1 MTNVEQFDVFI
12 EIPAGSRNKY
22 EFDFDLKMMRF
33 DRLLF
38 SSMKY
43 PTDYGFI
50 PETLALDNDPLDVL
64 VLTTEPT
71 IPGLLMEVKP
81 IGVFYMADDKGNDEK
96 IICVPTG
103 DPLMRE
109 LNDLS
114 DINKHLIKEIEH
126 FFKVYKD
133 LENKKVEINGF
144 GDKAAAIAMI
154 KECQERFSQLPAE
167 KQQSFSI
174 R

>member
-1 MTNVEQFDVFI
+1 MANLDKFDVFI

-22 EFDFDLKMMRF
+22 EFDFEVKKMRF

-50 PETLALDNDPLDVL
+50 PETLALDNDPLDAL
-64 VLTTEPT
+64 VMFTEPS
-71 IPGLLMEVKP
+71 IPGLLVEVKP
-81 IGVFYMADDKGNDEK
+81 IGVFYMSDDKGNDEK

-109 LNDLS
+109 LNDLG
-114 DINKHLIKEIEH
+114 DINPHLLKEIEH

-133 LENKKVEINGF
+133 LENKKVETNGF

-154 KECQERFSQLPAE
+154 EECEARFKALPEDKQKE
-167 KQQSFSI
+167 FSI
-174 R
+174 F

>member
-1 MTNVEQFDVFI
+1 
-12 EIPAGSRNKY
+12 
-22 EFDFDLKMMRF
+22 
-33 DRLLF
+33 
-38 SSMKY
+38 
-43 PTDYGFI
+43 
-50 PETLALDNDPLDVL
+50 
-64 VLTTEPT
+64 
-71 IPGLLMEVKP
+71 
-81 IGVFYMADDKGNDEK
+81 
-96 IICVPTG
+96 
-103 DPLMRE
+103 MRE

>member
-1 MTNVEQFDVFI
+1 MANLDTFDVFI

-22 EFDFDLKMMRF
+22 EFDFELKKMRF

-50 PETLALDNDPLDVL
+50 PETLALDNDPLDAL
-64 VLTTEPT
+64 VLFTEPT
-71 IPGLLMEVKP
+71 IPGLLVEVKP

-109 LNDLS
+109 LNDLG
-114 DINKHLIKEIEH
+114 DINAHLLKEIEH

-133 LENKKVEINGF
+133 LENKKVETNGF

-154 KECQERFSQLPAE
+154 QECQERFQALPKD
-167 KQQSFSI
+167 KQNEYSI
-174 R
+174 F

>member
-1 MTNVEQFDVFI
+1 MKNLEKFDVFI

-22 EFDFDLKMMRF
+22 EFDFELKKMRF

-50 PETLALDNDPLDVL
+50 PETMALDNDPLDAL
-64 VLTTEPT
+64 VLFTEPS
-71 IPGLLMEVKP
+71 IPGLLVEVKP
-81 IGVFYMADDKGNDEK
+81 IGVFYMSDDKGNDEK

-109 LNDLS
+109 LNDLE
-114 DINKHLIKEIEH
+114 DINAHLLKEIEH

-133 LENKKVEINGF
+133 LENKKVETNGF
-144 GDKAAAIAMI
+144 GNRAAALEMI
-154 KECQERFSQLPAE
+154 KECQERFEQLSEDKKA
-167 KQQSFSI
+167 SFSVF
-174 R
+174 

>member
-1 MTNVEQFDVFI
+1 
-12 EIPAGSRNKY
+12 
-22 EFDFDLKMMRF
+22 MRF

-50 PETLALDNDPLDVL
+50 PETLALDNDPLDAL
-64 VLTTEPT
+64 VLFTEPT
-71 IPGLLMEVKP
+71 IPGLLVEVKP
-81 IGVFYMADDKGNDEK
+81 VGVFYMSDDKGNDEK

-109 LNDLS
+109 LNDLN
-114 DINKHLIKEIEH
+114 DVNAHLLKEIEH

-133 LENKKVEINGF
+133 LENKKVETNGF
-144 GDKAAAIAMI
+144 GDKAAAIQMI
-154 KECQERFSQLPAE
+154 EECKARFNALPKE
-167 KQQSFSI
+167 KQEEYSI
-174 R
+174 F

>member
-1 MTNVEQFDVFI
+1 MTNNETFDVFI

-22 EFDFDLKMMRF
+22 EFDFELKKMRF

-43 PTDYGFI
+43 PADYGFI

-64 VLTTEPT
+64 VMTTEPT

-81 IGVFYMADDKGNDEK
+81 IGVFYMSDDKGQDEK
-96 IICVPTG
+96 ILCVPTG
-103 DPLMRE
+103 DPLMNQW
-109 LNDLS
+109 NDLS
-114 DINKHLIKEIEH
+114 DMNSHLVKEIEH

-133 LENKKVEINGF
+133 LENKKVETNGF
-144 GDKAAAIAMI
+144 GDKAAAMQLIQ
-154 KECQERFSQLPAE
+154 ECQERFHALPQD
-167 KQQSFSI
+167 KQKEFSI
-174 R
+174 I

>member
-1 MTNVEQFDVFI
+1 MANLDTFDVFI

-22 EFDFDLKMMRF
+22 EFDFELKKMRF

-50 PETLALDNDPLDVL
+50 PETLALDNDPLDAL
-64 VLTTEPT
+64 VMFTEPS
-71 IPGLLMEVKP
+71 IPGLLVEVKP
-81 IGVFYMADDKGNDEK
+81 IGVFYMSDDKGQDEK

-109 LNDLS
+109 LNDLG
-114 DINKHLIKEIEH
+114 DINAHLLKEIEH

-133 LENKKVEINGF
+133 LENKKVETNGF
-144 GDKAAAIAMI
+144 GDKAAAIELI
-154 KECQERFSQLPAE
+154 KACQERFQNLPAD
-167 KQQSFSI
+167 KQNEYSI
-174 R
+174 F

>member
-1 MTNVEQFDVFI
+1 MANLDTFDVFI
-12 EIPAGSRNKY
+12 EIPAGSRNKH
-22 EFDFDLKMMRF
+22 EFDFELKKMRF

-50 PETLALDNDPLDVL
+50 PETLALDNDPLDAL
-64 VLTTEPT
+64 VLFTEPS
-71 IPGLLMEVKP
+71 IPGLFVEVKP
-81 IGVFYMADDKGNDEK
+81 IGVFYMSDDKGNDEK

-109 LNDLS
+109 LNDLG
-114 DINKHLIKEIEH
+114 DINAHLLKEIEH

-133 LENKKVEINGF
+133 LENKKVETNGF

-154 KECQERFSQLPAE
+154 EECQARFQALSAD
-167 KQQSFSI
+167 KQKEYSI
-174 R
+174 F

>member
-50 PETLALDNDPLDVL
+50 PETMALDNDPLDVL

-96 IICVPTG
+96 IICVPTV

-109 LNDLS
+109 LNDLG
-114 DINKHLIKEIEH
+114 DINKHVIIEIEH
-126 FFKVYKD
+126 FLKVYHKI
-133 LENKKVEINGF
+133 EHQKVSINAD
-144 GDKAAAIAMI
+144 GDKAATTEMI
-154 KECQERFSQLPAE
+154 KERQARFGQVSAE
-167 KQQSFSI
+167 KLKSLSL

>member
-1 MTNVEQFDVFI
+1 MANPEQFDVFI

-22 EFDFDLKMMRF
+22 EFDFELKKMRF

-43 PTDYGFI
+43 PADYGFI

-71 IPGLLMEVKP
+71 IPGLVMEVKP

-109 LNDLS
+109 LNDLK
-114 DINKHLIKEIEH
+114 DINAHLIKEIEH

-133 LENKKVEINGF
+133 LENKKVVTNGF
-144 GDKAAAIAMI
+144 GDKAAALEMIA
-154 KECQERFSQLPAE
+154 ECQERFKGLDTA
-167 KQQSFSI
+167 KQKEFSI
-174 R
+174 I

>member
-1 MTNVEQFDVFI
+1 MTDTSTFDVFI

-22 EFDFDLKMMRF
+22 EFDFDSKLMRF

-43 PTDYGFI
+43 PADYGFI
-50 PETLALDNDPLDVL
+50 PQTYALDNDPLDVL
-64 VLTTEPT
+64 LLATEPT
-71 IPGLLMEVKP
+71 IPGLVVEVKP
-81 IGVFYMADDKGNDEK
+81 IGVFYMSDDKGKDEK

-103 DPLMRE
+103 DPLMSE
-109 LNDLS
+109 LNDLE
-114 DINKHLIKEIEH
+114 DINSHLLKEIEH

-133 LENKKVEINGF
+133 LENKKVETNGF
-144 GDKAAAIAMI
+144 GDKKAALEMI
-154 KECQERFSQLPAE
+154 KECQERFAQLPE
-167 KQQSFSI
+167 DQQKAYSL

>member
-1 MTNVEQFDVFI
+1 MSLDTTFDVFI

-22 EFDFDLKMMRF
+22 EFDFESKKMRF

-50 PETLALDNDPLDVL
+50 PETLALDNDPLDAL
-64 VLTTEPT
+64 VLFTEPS
-71 IPGLLMEVKP
+71 IPGLLVEVSP
-81 IGVFYMADDKGNDEK
+81 IGVFYMSDDKGDDEK

-109 LNDLS
+109 LKDLK
-114 DINKHLIKEIEH
+114 DINVHLLKEIEH
-126 FFKVYKD
+126 FFQVYKD
-133 LENKKVEINGF
+133 LENKKVETNGF
-144 GDKAAAIAMI
+144 GDKAAAVKMI
-154 KECQERFSQLPAE
+154 EECKQRFNELSEE
-167 KQQSFSI
+167 KKQGFSI
-174 R
+174 F

>member
-1 MTNVEQFDVFI
+1 MANLDTFDVFI

-22 EFDFDLKMMRF
+22 EFDFELKKMRF

-50 PETLALDNDPLDVL
+50 PETLALDNDPLDAL
-64 VLTTEPT
+64 VMFTEPS
-71 IPGLLMEVKP
+71 IPGLLVEVKP
-81 IGVFYMADDKGNDEK
+81 IGVFYMSDDKGQDEK

-109 LNDLS
+109 LNDLG
-114 DINKHLIKEIEH
+114 DINAHLLKEIEH

-133 LENKKVEINGF
+133 LENKKVETNGF
-144 GDKAAAIAMI
+144 GDKAAAIELI
-154 KECQERFSQLPAE
+154 KACQERFQNLPTD
-167 KQQSFSI
+167 KQNEFSI
-174 R
+174 F

>member
-1 MTNVEQFDVFI
+1 MANLDTFDVFI

-22 EFDFDLKMMRF
+22 EFDFELKKMRF

-50 PETLALDNDPLDVL
+50 PETLALDNDPLDAL
-64 VLTTEPT
+64 VLFTEPS
-71 IPGLLMEVKP
+71 IPGLFVEVKP
-81 IGVFYMADDKGNDEK
+81 IGVFFMSDDKGNDEK

-109 LNDLS
+109 LNDLG
-114 DINKHLIKEIEH
+114 DINAHLLKEIEH

-133 LENKKVEINGF
+133 LENKKVETNGF

-154 KECQERFSQLPAE
+154 EECQARFQALSAD
-167 KQQSFSI
+167 KQKEYTIF
-174 R
+174 

>member
-1 MTNVEQFDVFI
+1 MANLDTFDVFI

-22 EFDFDLKMMRF
+22 EFDFELKKMRF

-50 PETLALDNDPLDVL
+50 PETLALDNDPLDAL
-64 VLTTEPT
+64 VLFTEPT
-71 IPGLLMEVKP
+71 IPGLMVEVKP
-81 IGVFYMADDKGNDEK
+81 IGVFYMSDDKGNDEK

-109 LNDLS
+109 LNDLG
-114 DINKHLIKEIEH
+114 DINAHLLKEIEH
-126 FFKVYKD
+126 FFQVYKD
-133 LENKKVEINGF
+133 LEKKKVETNGF

-154 KECQERFSQLPAE
+154 EECQERFKNLSTE
-167 KQQSFSI
+167 KQNEFSI
-174 R
+174 F

>member
-1 MTNVEQFDVFI
+1 MTDTSTFDVFI

-22 EFDFDLKMMRF
+22 EFDFDSKLMRF

-43 PTDYGFI
+43 PADYGFI
-50 PETLALDNDPLDVL
+50 PQTYALDNDPLDVL
-64 VLTTEPT
+64 LLATEPT
-71 IPGLLMEVKP
+71 IPGLVVEVKP
-81 IGVFYMADDKGNDEK
+81 IGVFYMSDDKGKDEK

-103 DPLMRE
+103 DPLMSE
-109 LNDLS
+109 LNDLD
-114 DINKHLIKEIEH
+114 DINNHLLKEIEH

-133 LENKKVEINGF
+133 LENKKVETNGF
-144 GDKAAAIAMI
+144 GDKKAALEMI
-154 KECQERFSQLPAE
+154 KECQERFAQLPE
-167 KQQSFSI
+167 DQQKAYSL

>member
-1 MTNVEQFDVFI
+1 MANLDTFDVFI

-22 EFDFDLKMMRF
+22 EFDFELKKMRF

-50 PETLALDNDPLDVL
+50 PETLALDNDPLDAL
-64 VLTTEPT
+64 VMFTEPS
-71 IPGLLMEVKP
+71 IPGLLVEVKP
-81 IGVFYMADDKGNDEK
+81 IGVFYMSDDKGQDEK

-109 LNDLS
+109 LNDLG
-114 DINKHLIKEIEH
+114 DINAHLLKEIEH

-133 LENKKVEINGF
+133 LENKKVETNGF
-144 GDKAAAIAMI
+144 GDKAAAIELI
-154 KECQERFSQLPAE
+154 KACQERFQNLPTD
-167 KQQSFSI
+167 KQNEYSI
-174 R
+174 F

>member
-1 MTNVEQFDVFI
+1 MTDTSTFDVFI

-22 EFDFDLKMMRF
+22 EFDFDSKLMRF

-43 PTDYGFI
+43 PADYGFI
-50 PETLALDNDPLDVL
+50 PQTYALDNDPLDVL
-64 VLTTEPT
+64 LLATEPT
-71 IPGLLMEVKP
+71 IPGLVVEVKP
-81 IGVFYMADDKGNDEK
+81 VGVFYMSDDKGKDEK

-103 DPLMRE
+103 DPLMSE
-109 LNDLS
+109 LNDLD
-114 DINKHLIKEIEH
+114 DINNHLLKEIEH

-133 LENKKVEINGF
+133 LENKKVETNGF
-144 GDKAAAIAMI
+144 GDKKAALEMI
-154 KECQERFSQLPAE
+154 KECQERFAQLPVD
-167 KQQSFSI
+167 QQKAYSL

>member
-1 MTNVEQFDVFI
+1 MANLEKFDVFV
-12 EIPAGSRNKY
+12 EIPSGSRNKY
-22 EFDFDLKMMRF
+22 EFDFELKKMRF

-64 VLTTEPT
+64 VLSTEPM
-71 IPGLLMEVKP
+71 IPGLLVEVKP
-81 IGVFYMADDKGNDEK
+81 IGVFYMSDDKGNDEK

-103 DPLMRE
+103 DPLQRE
-109 LNDLS
+109 LNDLG
-114 DINKHLIKEIEH
+114 DVNKHLLKEIEH

-133 LENKKVEINGF
+133 LENKKVETNGF
-144 GDKAAAIAMI
+144 GDKAAAIQMI
-154 KECQERFSQLPAE
+154 EECQERFKALDVQ
-167 KQQSFSI
+167 KQNEYSI
-174 R
+174 F

>member
-81 IGVFYMADDKGNDEK
+81 IGVFHMADDKGPDEK
-96 IICVPTG
+96 VICVPVS
-103 DPLMRE
+103 DPIWNSLE
-109 LNDLS
+109 NLS
-114 DINKHLIKEIEH
+114 DVNPHLLKEIEH
-126 FFKVYKD
+126 FFQVYKD
-133 LENKKVEINGF
+133 LEHKKVDVEGW
-144 GDKAAAIAMI
+144 GDVNEAYAII
-154 KECQERFSQLPAE
+154 KECTKRFDDIENKP
-167 KQQSFSI
+167 
-174 R
+174 